1 MGVGCCAVSAG
12 AAGLLLDGDGRQSE
26 VKGGFGPCV
35 SLVVV
40 IGADRL
46 PLRRSLSDPLITR
59 KRRVTTNRVS
69 TQTGPFG
76 DLADRFSLAV
86 NASSSHERK
95 SSILFSDALHRDAR
109 LFLPR
114 ADWMVM
120 NVASYVAGPSFQI
133 LDFVVI
139 HLWMEVAMALVSDD
153 GSGSEKFWL
162 RSRTVEVMARWS
174 PSGSPQWCLASR

>member
-1 MGVGCCAVSAG
+1 M
-12 AAGLLLDGDGRQSE
+12 
-26 VKGGFGPCV
+26 
-35 SLVVV
+35 
-40 IGADRL
+40 
-46 PLRRSLSDPLITR
+46 
-59 KRRVTTNRVS
+59 TTDRVS

-95 SSILFSDALHRDAR
+95 SSILFFDALHRDAR

-120 NVASYVAGPSFQI
+120 NVASYVAGPPFQI

-153 GSGSEKFWL
+153 GSGSENPAL
-162 RSRTVEVMARWS
+162 RSRTVVAMARWS